1 MIFWIFHSMHYV
13 YLRRYDVINI
23 FQTILLFSGGLYV
36 LYLVFHL
43 EENNDLGKYQQIA
56 SWALLISPIL
66 VFFGSLNLETRMKSI
81 GNGLSLPYI
90 LMSLSFEP
98 LFLISFFVHIFN
110 WIEME
115 LILYR
120 RRKQIKDFE
129 FENFRDNRRRE
140 IDFNDIRCAM
150 VFVSYKNIVLTIIS
164 DCFFYH

>member
-1 MIFWIFHSMHYV
+1 MHYV